1 MLFRQADVWETG
13 VKMADVFYKILQMS
27 ISASWLI
34 LAIVVL
40 RIFLKKGSK
49 KDNMLSV
56 GAGCDKT
63 GVSVCD

>member
-1 MLFRQADVWETG
+1 MSGKRGLRWLMF
-13 VKMADVFYKILQMS
+13 LQNTS
-27 ISASWLI
+27 NEHIRELVDSCDSCVENISE
-34 LAIVVL
+34 
-40 RIFLKKGSK
+40 KGSK

>member
-1 MLFRQADVWETG
+1 
-13 VKMADVFYKILQMS
+13 MADVFYKILQMS
-27 ISASWLI
+27 ISARVDSCDSCVENI
-34 LAIVVL
+34 SE
-40 RIFLKKGSK
+40 KGSK

>member
-13 VKMADVFYKILQMS
+13 VKMTDVFYKILQMS
-27 ISASWLI
+27 ISET
-34 LAIVVL
+34 
-40 RIFLKKGSK
+40 GSK